1 MKIVTLVENC
11 VQKRGLLAE
20 HGLSF
25 YIETSGIESSRQK
38 ILFDTGQSDILIHNA
53 KQLGINIADIDTIII
68 SHGHYDHT
76 GGLSSLLK
84 INKKAQVIV
93 KRNALTPKYRRL
105 LYPKGQVPETSSLTG
120 RVTEI
125 TSPVELATNLFIMPD
140 ITVSNPA
147 DTSYDGDDRFED
159 ELFLAFK
166 GGTHISVISSCSHN
180 GITNI
185 AGTASHFFSLPLDL
199 IIGGFHTRAASTER
213 IRSIINALKTLSP
226 RSIGVC
232 HCTGIDNY
240 LLIRKEL
247 TDINVFY
254 NQTGN
259 SVTINS

>member
-1 MKIVTLVENC
+1 MKIITLVENC

-25 YIETSGIESSRQK
+25 YIETSSRK
-38 ILFDTGQSDILIHNA
+38 ILFDTGQSNILIHNA
-53 KQLGINIADIDTIII
+53 KQLSVNLDDIDTIVI

-84 INKKAQVIV
+84 INKKARVIV
-93 KRNALTPKYRRL
+93 KKGALTPKYRRL
-105 LYPKGQVPETSSLTG
+105 LYPEDRIPEITSLKD

-125 TSPVELATNLFIMPD
+125 TSPVELDNNFFIMPD
-140 ITVSNPA
+140 INVTNPS
-147 DTSYDGDDRFED
+147 DTSYDGEDRFED
-159 ELFLAFK
+159 ELFLGFK
-166 GGTHISVISSCSHN
+166 KGEHISVISSCSHN

-185 AGTASHFFSLPLDL
+185 ASTASHFFSLPLDL
-199 IIGGFHTRAASTER
+199 ILGGFHTRAASTER
-213 IRSIINALKTLSP
+213 IKNIIETLKDISP

-240 LLIRKEL
+240 LLIRKEISN
-247 TDINVFY
+247 INVFY

-259 SVTINS
+259 SVVINS

>member
-20 HGLSF
+20 HGLSL
-25 YIETSGIESSRQK
+25 YIEFPGRK

-53 KQLGINIADIDTIII
+53 KQLNVNLDDIDTIVI

-93 KRNALTPKYRRL
+93 KKGALTPKYRRL
-105 LYPKGQVPETSSLTG
+105 LYPEGSIPEITSLKG

-125 TSPVELATNLFIMPD
+125 TSLMELDGNLYIMPD

-147 DTSYDGDDRFED
+147 DTSYDGEDKFAD
-159 ELFLAFK
+159 ELYLAFK
-166 GGTHISVISSCSHN
+166 GEKHISVISSCSHN

-185 AGTASHFFSLPLDL
+185 AETASSHFGLPIDL
-199 IIGGFHTRAASTER
+199 ILGGFHTRTATATKMR
-213 IRSIINALKTLSP
+213 VITDKLKALSP

-240 LLIRKEL
+240 LLIKREL
-247 TDINVFY
+247 SDINVFY

-259 SVTINS
+259 SVVINS